1 MDNRKR
7 VLITG
12 AGRGIGKAIA
22 TQLGKDGFEVVLH
35 YRKSADGVNEAI
47 KNIKENNGT
56 AYSLCF
62 DVCDR
67 ENTQKILDED
77 IEKNGPYYGVV
88 CNAGITADAAF
99 PMMSSLDWDN
109 VIDTNLTGFFNVV
122 HPCIMPMIAA
132 HKGGRIIA
140 ISSVSGIIG
149 NRGQVNYSASKA
161 GLIGAVKALAVEV
174 GKRNITVNA
183 IAPGLI
189 ETDMAELDETVKK
202 EILKLIPL
210 KRMGQVQ
217 EVASLASFLM
227 SDNASYITRQ
237 VISIDG
243 GMQ

>member
-47 KNIKENNGT
+47 KSIKENNGT

-99 PMMSSLDWDN
+99 PMMSSGDWDN

-227 SDNASYITRQ
+227 SDEASYITRQ

>member
-1 MDNRKR
+1 MENIRR
-7 VLITG
+7 VLVTG

-22 TQLGKDGFEVVLH
+22 EQLGKDGFEVILH
-35 YRKSADGVNEAI
+35 YRNSADGVNEAI
-47 KNIKENNGT
+47 NNIKQNQGK
-56 AYSLCF
+56 AYSLKF

-67 ENTQKILDED
+67 ESTRSILEED
-77 IEKNGPYYGVV
+77 IEKNGPYYGIV
-88 CNAGITADAAF
+88 CNAGITSDAAF
-99 PMMSSLDWDN
+99 PMMSSEDWDS

-132 HKGGRIIA
+132 HKGGRVIA

-174 GKRNITVNA
+174 GKRGITVNA

-189 ETDMAELDETVKK
+189 ETDMAQLDETVKK

-217 EVASLASFLM
+217 EVASLASYLM

>member
-22 TQLGKDGFEVVLH
+22 IQLGKDGFEVVLH
-35 YRKSADGVNEAI
+35 YRKSADGVNDAI
-47 KNIKENNGT
+47 NQIKENNGT

-77 IEKNGPYYGVV
+77 IEKNGSYYGVV

-99 PMMSSLDWDN
+99 PMMSSDDWDN

-174 GKRNITVNA
+174 GKRSITVNA

>member
-1 MDNRKR
+1 MDNKKR

-47 KNIKENNGT
+47 KSIKENNGT

-88 CNAGITADAAF
+88 CNAGITADVAF

-189 ETDMAELDETVKK
+189 ETDMAELNETVKK

>member
-47 KNIKENNGT
+47 KSIKENNGT

-99 PMMSSLDWDN
+99 PMMSSGDWDN

-189 ETDMAELDETVKK
+189 ETDMTELDETVKK

>member
-7 VLITG
+7 VLVTG

-22 TQLGKDGFEVVLH
+22 TQIGKDGFEVVLH

-99 PMMSSLDWDN
+99 PMMSSDDWDN

>member
-47 KNIKENNGT
+47 KKIKENNGT

-99 PMMSSLDWDN
+99 PMMSSDDWDN

-189 ETDMAELDETVKK
+189 ETDMTELDETVKK

>member
-1 MDNRKR
+1 MDNKKR
-7 VLITG
+7 VLVTG

-22 TQLGKDGFEVVLH
+22 VELGKNGFEVVLH
-35 YRKSADGVNEAI
+35 YRTSADGVNDAI
-47 KNIKENNGT
+47 SAIKENNGT

-67 ENTQKILDED
+67 ENTRNTIEAD
-77 IEKNGPYYGVV
+77 IEKNGSYYGVIS
-88 CNAGITADAAF
+88 NAGITADAAF
-99 PMMSSLDWDN
+99 PMMSSSDWDN
-109 VIDTNLTGFFNVV
+109 VIDTNLTGFYNVV

-132 HKGGRIIA
+132 HNGGRVIA
-140 ISSVSGIIG
+140 ISSISGLIG

-189 ETDMAELDETVKK
+189 ETDMAELDENVKK

-210 KRMGQVQ
+210 KRMGKVQ
-217 EVASLASFLM
+217 EVASLAAYLM
-227 SDNASYITRQ
+227 SEQAAYITRQ

>member
-47 KNIKENNGT
+47 KSIKDNNGA

-132 HKGGRIIA
+132 HNGGRIIA

-227 SDNASYITRQ
+227 SDEASYITRQ

>member
-1 MDNRKR
+1 MDNKKR

-47 KNIKENNGT
+47 KSIKENNGT

-189 ETDMAELDETVKK
+189 ETDMAELNETVKK

>member
-1 MDNRKR
+1 MDNKKR

-47 KNIKENNGT
+47 KSIKDNNGA

-99 PMMSSLDWDN
+99 PMMSSGDWDN

>member
-1 MDNRKR
+1 MDNKKR

-22 TQLGKDGFEVVLH
+22 TRLGKDGFEVVLH

-47 KNIKENNGT
+47 KSIKENNGT

-99 PMMSSLDWDN
+99 PMMSSGDWDN

>member
-1 MDNRKR
+1 MDNKKR

-47 KNIKENNGT
+47 KSIKENNGT

>member
-1 MDNRKR
+1 MENRKR

-22 TQLGKDGFEVVLH
+22 TQLGRDGFEVVLH

-47 KNIKENNGT
+47 STIKDNNGT
-56 AYSLCF
+56 ASSLCF

-67 ENTQKILDED
+67 ENSKRILEED
-77 IEKNGPYYGVV
+77 IEKNGPFYGVV

-99 PMMSSLDWDN
+99 PMMSSTDWDN
-109 VIDTNLTGFFNVV
+109 VIDTNLTGFYNVV

-161 GLIGAVKALAVEV
+161 GLIGAIKALAVEV

-217 EVASLASFLM
+217 EVAALASFLM

>member
-22 TQLGKDGFEVVLH
+22 IQLGKDGFEVVLH
-35 YRKSADGVNEAI
+35 YRKSADGVNDAI
-47 KNIKENNGT
+47 NQIKENNGS

-99 PMMSSLDWDN
+99 PMMSSDDWDN

-174 GKRNITVNA
+174 GKRSITVNA